1 MTVIPPTPWQEDVS
15 CRVRPHGTCTQGQS
29 DQGKARVKWEELSLC
44 GDKRVDR
51 LAPDGERVTLAWGA
65 AWEEESWSDQEG
77 MTWMMERFLLGRWYI
92 W

>member
-65 AWEEESWSDQEG
+65 AWGLREVNPIGLRTGKRKAGLTKRE
-77 MTWMMERFLLGRWYI
+77 
-92 W
+92 